1 MHIPEFGMITPYM
14 FSPEASAQEMVDYYL
29 DVQDTTG
36 VTLSSWFDF
45 MWIRDVER
53 YSTYVDAMH
62 SRGIY
67 VVCTQSMITTYQYPE
82 DEPAELAGTILRDPF
97 GDLVSSD
104 YGLGETMG
112 FTQSWYIHSMLHPTW
127 QDMLLDEI
135 KMAIDYGAD
144 GILID
149 ELPYGAAYEPDF
161 GEYTMQLYNEYHASK
176 TPEKIDEILE
186 MFDIASLDELDYAA
200 EVRDALDPRTELT
213 SEDWRDW
220 EIQQSIPLFEDYQ
233 RFIRIE
239 NKKAIERI
247 ITEAKAYAEET
258 YGRFVPFSGNFN
270 DLSSHEAVYCF
281 DLVDFADMECSY
293 NRWGWFPL
301 TRTAA
306 SVKLAASLGKKGYVV
321 TAMDTR
327 GVLLEREPETTRN
340 FYRTAIADAYASGGA
355 FYVEEGGHGL
365 RQDLATLAPYYQFP
379 MESLHLFEGVEP
391 VEPEICVLHLWE
403 NLDSPHYSK
412 AYHGTSN
419 LLADSGYQF
428 DVVFGSEEYLQW
440 EKVPRYP
447 APDYPLTLEMISGY
461 PLVIVPELV
470 DLTPGHAATLLSYV
484 EKGGVLIVFS
494 SHGDLDTLVA
504 QRGADPSISQLVGYL
519 NDMEVNVEAGKVI
532 RPADRWGS
540 MYASIP
546 DAHFQGVMTSLLEG
560 EGFTPQVGGLPEN
573 FISAFEY
580 ADENRLVVQLVNYN
594 YNWDTDATKPADP
607 MELELTLPASMAGA
621 EFIASFYTPEAAS
634 ENLTV
639 VVEGGVAHVTTPE
652 FSVWG
657 VLEIVVTR

>member
-1 MHIPEFGMITPYM
+1 MIAPYM
-14 FSPEASAQEMVDYYL
+14 FSPEAGAQEMVDYYL

-45 MWIRDVER
+45 MWIGDVER
-53 YSTYVDAMH
+53 YSTYVDSMH
-62 SRGIY
+62 SRGIH

-82 DEPAELAGTILRDPF
+82 DEPAELAETILHDPF
-97 GDLVSSD
+97 GEPVSSD
-104 YGLGETMG
+104 YGLGETIG
-112 FTQSWYIHSMLHPTW
+112 FTQTWYIHSMLHPTW
-127 QDMLLDEI
+127 QDLLLDEI

-161 GEYTMQLYNEYHASK
+161 NEYTMQLYNEYHATK
-176 TPEKIDEILE
+176 IPEEINEILE
-186 MFDIASLDELDYAA
+186 LFDITSLDELDYAA
-200 EVRDALDPRTELT
+200 EVRDALSPSSELT

-220 EIQQSIPLFEDYQ
+220 EVQQTIPLLEDYQ

-247 ITEAKAYAEET
+247 ITEAKAYAEEI

-270 DLSSHEAVYCF
+270 DLSSREAVYCF

-293 NRWGWFPL
+293 NRWGWFPM

-306 SVKLAASLGKKGYVV
+306 SVKLAAALGKKGYVV

-327 GVLLEREPETTRN
+327 GVLLEREPEMTRN

-365 RQDLATLAPYYQFP
+365 RQDLAALAPYYQFP
-379 MESLHLFEGVEP
+379 VESLHLFEGVEP
-391 VEPEICVLHLWE
+391 VETEICVLHLWE
-403 NLDSPHYSK
+403 NLDSPHFSK

-428 DVVFGSEEYLQW
+428 DVVFGAEEYLVW
-440 EKVPRYP
+440 DKVTRYP

-461 PLVIVPELV
+461 PLVIVPELM
-470 DLTPGHAATLLSYV
+470 DLTSGHAATLLSYV
-484 EKGGVLIVFS
+484 EGGGVLIVFS
-494 SHGDLDTLVA
+494 SQGDLDTLVD
-504 QRGADPSISQLVGYL
+504 QRGADPSISRLVGYL
-519 NDMEVNVEAGKVI
+519 NDVEVDVGAGRVI

-546 DAHFQGVMTSLLEG
+546 DAHFQGVMTSLLVG
-560 EGFTPQVGGLPEN
+560 EGFIPQVGGLPEN

-580 ADENRLVVQLVNYN
+580 TDGNRLVVQLVNYN
-594 YNWDTDATKPADP
+594 YNWDTDATKPAGP
-607 MELELTLPASMAGA
+607 MELELTLSGSMAGA
-621 EFIASFYTPEAAS
+621 ELRATFYTPEAAS
-634 ENLTV
+634 QDLAV
-639 VVEGGVAHVTTPE
+639 VVEGGVAQVTTPE

-657 VLEIVVTR
+657 VLEIVVTS